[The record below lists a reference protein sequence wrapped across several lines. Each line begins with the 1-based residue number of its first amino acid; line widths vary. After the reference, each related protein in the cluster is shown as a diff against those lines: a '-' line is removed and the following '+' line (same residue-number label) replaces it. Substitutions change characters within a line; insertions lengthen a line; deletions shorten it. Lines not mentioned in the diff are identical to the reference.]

1 MCLFNSYSFYLFLIY
16 KQAAIAFF
24 MRGDNMN
31 HEYNEMANKP
41 IFPLLMK
48 MAIPP
53 MISMLIQ
60 SMYNIIDSI
69 FVAKLGEQA
78 LTALSLAFPLQNL
91 SLAFSVGLGVAI
103 NALIAQNLGANDK
116 DKANYI
122 SNHGIFL
129 SIVHSILFIIIGIFL
144 MKPFFLM
151 FTNDAKVLNYA
162 ITYGTIVITFTF
174 GSIIHITIEKMF
186 QATGNMMIPMFLQAI
201 GAITN
206 IILDPILIFGINGY
220 LKLGVA
226 GAAIATIIGQM
237 TACILAIFLF
247 RKKSTLK
254 ISLKNF
260 KPNPQIIKNIYSIAI
275 PSGVM
280 TALPSILVA
289 LLNSLLATI
298 SQSAIAFFGIY
309 FKLQSFIYM
318 PANGL
323 IQGMRPLISYNFGA
337 KHFKRVIDIIK
348 VSIAVILII
357 LCSGSI
363 LFLVFPNFIL
373 SWFNASN
380 SLLEIGIIGLR
391 ILAPCFIISTLGIV
405 ISGVFE
411 SLGNGKYSLLI
422 SLLRQFIITLPLSY
436 ILLSFIG
443 INGIWIAFVVSES
456 IASIIAYILLKKQ
469 ICKFK

>member
-1 MCLFNSYSFYLFLIY
+1 
-16 KQAAIAFF
+16 
-24 MRGDNMN
+24 MN
-31 HEYNEMANKP
+31 QEYNTMATKP

-69 FVAKLGEQA
+69 FIARLGEEA

-103 NALIAQNLGANDK
+103 NALIAKSLGANDK
-116 DKANYI
+116 KQADYI
-122 SNHGIFL
+122 CDHGIFL
-129 SIVHSILFIIIGIFL
+129 SVIHSLLFVFIGIFL

-151 FTNDAKVLNYA
+151 FTNNTTVLNYA
-162 ITYGTIVITFTF
+162 ITYGSIVITFTF

-201 GAITN
+201 GAIVN

-220 LKLGVA
+220 LQLGVA

-237 TACILAIFLF
+237 TACILAIILF
-247 RKKSTLK
+247 IKTSQLK
-254 ISLKNF
+254 VSLKHF
-260 KPNPQIIKNIYSIAI
+260 KPNLNIIKNIYSIAI

-280 TALPSILVA
+280 TSLPSVLVA
-289 LLNSLLATI
+289 LLNSLLATV

-337 KHFKRVIDIIK
+337 KHFDRVKKIIK
-348 VSIAVILII
+348 VSILSTAAI
-357 LCSGSI
+357 LCLGTIIFIS
-363 LFLVFPNFIL
+363 LPELVL
-373 SWFNASN
+373 SWFNATDN
-380 SLLEIGIIGLR
+380 LLEIGIIGLR
-391 ILAPCFIISTLGIV
+391 IISPCFILSTFGVV

-411 SLGNGKYSLLI
+411 SLGKGQRSLTI
-422 SLLRQFIITLPLSY
+422 SLLRQFIITLPLAFV
-436 ILLSFIG
+436 LLKIIG
-443 INGIWIAFVVSES
+443 LNGIWISFVIAEG
-456 IASIIAYILLKKQ
+456 IASIVALILIKKELHNLV
-469 ICKFK
+469 